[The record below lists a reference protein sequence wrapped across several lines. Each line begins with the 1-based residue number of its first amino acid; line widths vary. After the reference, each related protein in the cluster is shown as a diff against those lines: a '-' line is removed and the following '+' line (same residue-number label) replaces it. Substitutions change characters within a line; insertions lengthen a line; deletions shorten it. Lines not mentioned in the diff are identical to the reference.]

1 MQRDCTTCEP
11 LTPALCQKRCVVKP
25 VKIRLMSDSD
35 LDSVAILFDLYR
47 QFYNQPTDIGLAN
60 KFINLRQKNGES
72 LIIVAESEENKIV
85 GFCQLYPSFCS
96 VVAARIYVLYD
107 LYVLPM
113 HRRFGV
119 GRQLLVAAESQAN
132 LENVHHLDLTTAKSN
147 YKSQALYESLG
158 WEKDNIFISYSKNTC
173 T

>member
-1 MQRDCTTCEP
+1 
-11 LTPALCQKRCVVKP
+11 
-25 VKIRLMSDSD
+25 MSDSD

-47 QFYNQPTDIGLAN
+47 QFYNQKTDIGLAK

-96 VVAARIYVLYD
+96 VAAARIYVLYD

-119 GRQLLVAAESQAN
+119 GRQLLVAAESQAI
-132 LENVHHLDLTTAKSN
+132 LENVHHLDLTTAQSN
-147 YKSQALYESLG
+147 YKAQALYESLG
-158 WEKDNIFISYSKNTC
+158 WEKDSIFISYSKNTF

>member
-1 MQRDCTTCEP
+1 M
-11 LTPALCQKRCVVKP
+11 KP

-47 QFYNQPTDIGLAN
+47 QFYNQKTDIGLAK

-96 VVAARIYVLYD
+96 VAAARIYVLYD

-119 GRQLLVAAESQAN
+119 GRQLLVAAESQAI
-132 LENVHHLDLTTAKSN
+132 LENVHHLDLTTAQSN
-147 YKSQALYESLG
+147 YKAQALYESLG
-158 WEKDNIFISYSKNTC
+158 WEKDSIFISYSKNTF

>member
-1 MQRDCTTCEP
+1 
-11 LTPALCQKRCVVKP
+11 
-25 VKIRLMSDSD
+25 MSDSD

-47 QFYNQPTDIGLAN
+47 QFYNQKTDIGLAK

-72 LIIVAESEENKIV
+72 LIIVSESEENKIV

-96 VVAARIYVLYD
+96 VAAARIYVLYD

-119 GRQLLVAAESQAN
+119 GRQLLVAAESQAI
-132 LENVHHLDLTTAKSN
+132 LENVHHLDLTTAQSN
-147 YKSQALYESLG
+147 YKAQALYESLG
-158 WEKDNIFISYSKNTC
+158 WEKDSIFISYSKNTF